1 MLQQIVLGL
10 IGLTSNNFH
19 LLLDQSEEVTEKF
32 VEQRRLLIV
41 IDGL

>member
-10 IGLTSNNFH
+10 VRLTSDNFN

-32 VEQRRLLIV
+32 VEQR
-41 IDGL
+41 